1 MEGLL
6 NNVVRGDT
14 SNGNRKRKATPET
27 ADFTI
32 SGGALSIAGE

>member
-6 NNVVRGDT
+6 NDVMRGDT
-14 SNGNRKRKATPET
+14 SNGNRKRKAAPET

-32 SGGALSIAGE
+32 SGGALSIAAE